1 MDKSKRTLSD
11 FFNEASNLIGRIR
24 SKELLSLTVRTR
36 DKVLFEG
43 EAKSVTST
51 NEIGVFSVLPQHANF
66 ISVIKEFLTVT
77 KSSGEKVT
85 FQTKTGLL
93 KIWENEA
100 HVFLDVLEP
109 VEI

>member
-51 NEIGVFSVLPQHANF
+51 NGIGVFSVLPQHANF